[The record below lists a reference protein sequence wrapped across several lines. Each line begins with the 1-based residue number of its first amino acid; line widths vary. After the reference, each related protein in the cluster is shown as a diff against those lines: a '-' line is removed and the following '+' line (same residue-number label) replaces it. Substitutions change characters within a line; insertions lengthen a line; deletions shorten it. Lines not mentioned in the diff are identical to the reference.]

1 MKKALICAAAFTLT
15 VAVSMPDTYANSTR
29 ESGNFP
35 HIVNLSEFPQG
46 IKHWR
51 ILRHTLKLEIPQQS
65 KAVYQLNI
73 EAPENIVVRNNI
85 DVSNQSGKKIDTKI
99 TINDK
104 KVTLLFA
111 EPVAPG
117 TMLTIEMNNVKKTR
131 VTSGEKLYKISA
143 FLVGINAELPIGV
156 VRLRVN

>member
-15 VAVSMPDTYANSTR
+15 VAVSMPGTYANSTR
-29 ESGNFP
+29 EPGNFP
-35 HIVNLSEFPQG
+35 RIVSLSEFPQG

-65 KAVYQLNI
+65 KAVSQLNV

-85 DVSNQSGKKIDTKI
+85 DVSDQSGKKIDTKI

-104 KVTLLFA
+104 KVTLLFT

-131 VTSGEKLYKISA
+131 VTSGEKLYNISA